1 MVGIQGVG
9 GVPEPKPDRPA
20 NVRDR
25 KRQDEVQST
34 AQAQDGVQIS
44 SEAQQAAS
52 VARIVQLAN
61 QGQDVRAERVA
72 AAKEAIAREDYKLPD
87 VVREVAKR
95 LSEYIT

>member
-9 GVPEPKPDRPA
+9 GIPEPKPDRPT
-20 NVRDR
+20 NVRER
-25 KRQDEVQST
+25 KRESDVQSAT
-34 AQAQDGVQIS
+34 QAQDGVKIS

-52 VARIVQLAN
+52 VARVVQLAN

-95 LSEYIT
+95 LSEYLT